1 MKNKIILLLLTVLF
15 ITSTVTLYETDKKY
29 SHLKDQIKKKNAIIQ
44 NQASFINR
52 KNLDHEIKLKKNKSN
67 IDFKIVK
74 DSSPKEIKLF
84 NKNAKLI
91 FFRNANQLSR
101 GINNFFPG
109 SAYLDIDK
117 ENIFLASTTGIIG
130 YSKKIYNQE
139 IIFKQINNNI
149 ENFLTIESLKKGNWF
164 SVKDILVFNN
174 KIYISYT
181 NEKNKNCWNTSII
194 HANLNFDNLIF
205 STFFEPKN
213 CVKAK
218 GNIDNEFNAH
228 QSGGKMFAY
237 DDDSII
243 FSTGDFRLRSHAQD
257 VESALGKI
265 ININIK
271 NKKYNIISLGHRNPQ
286 GLLYSKEQDL
296 ILTTEH
302 GPYGGDE
309 INLNLNPLSE
319 IKNFGWAIS
328 SYGEHYGGKD
338 NLENKDKYLKYPL
351 HKSHSNFGFIEPI
364 KYFVP
369 SIGISEII
377 QIDKEKFIASSLKDS
392 SIYPFNLKNNKIK
405 NFSKI
410 PINERIRDMVYD
422 KKNKEIFLFL
432 EDFASLAIIKF
443 E

>member
-1 MKNKIILLLLTVLF
+1 
-15 ITSTVTLYETDKKY
+15 
-29 SHLKDQIKKKNAIIQ
+29 
-44 NQASFINR
+44 
-52 KNLDHEIKLKKNKSN
+52 
-67 IDFKIVK
+67 
-74 DSSPKEIKLF
+74 
-84 NKNAKLI
+84 
-91 FFRNANQLSR
+91 
-101 GINNFFPG
+101 
-109 SAYLDIDK
+109 
-117 ENIFLASTTGIIG
+117 
-130 YSKKIYNQE
+130 
-139 IIFKQINNNI
+139 
-149 ENFLTIESLKKGNWF
+149 
-164 SVKDILVFNN
+164 
-174 KIYISYT
+174 
-181 NEKNKNCWNTSII
+181 
-194 HANLNFDNLIF
+194 
-205 STFFEPKN
+205 
-213 CVKAK
+213 
-218 GNIDNEFNAH
+218 
-228 QSGGKMFAY
+228 MFAY